1 MIISGCYVVAIWIG
15 FSLSAPMMTI
25 SSQNPAI
32 SLGMI
37 VAVVF
42 KPGRGIQNSGMSWAW
57 IYLVFPWV
65 GSIVAVIIY
74 EFLFK
79 KGQDAVEAR
88 EEQIE
93 DAENAEARLLQQE

>member
-1 MIISGCYVVAIWIG
+1 
-15 FSLSAPMMTI
+15 
-25 SSQNPAI
+25 
-32 SLGMI
+32 MI

-79 KGQDAVEAR
+79 KGQDAVKAG
-88 EEQIE
+88 EEQTE
-93 DAENAEARLLQQE
+93 DAENAEARLLQQEWEGRTNFDVKNKFDRSAWFVQ